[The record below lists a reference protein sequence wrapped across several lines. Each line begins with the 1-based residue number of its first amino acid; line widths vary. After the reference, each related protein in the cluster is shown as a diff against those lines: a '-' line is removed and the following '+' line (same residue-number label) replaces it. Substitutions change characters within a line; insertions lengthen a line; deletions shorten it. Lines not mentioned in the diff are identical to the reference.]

1 MATEMTENVLK
12 IKVVMPDLWRE
23 ESLEVSPDKPVSE
36 LKRELLPKL
45 LKGADGEPSDYYVEY
60 FEKEVLDESK
70 TLGELGVADKSV
82 VLIRPYD
89 LDHPPPFRG

>member
-1 MATEMTENVLK
+1 MSENVLN

-23 ESLEVSPDKPVSE
+23 ESLEVSADKPVAE
-36 LKRELLPKL
+36 LKQELLPKL
-45 LKGADGEPSDYYVEY
+45 LKGADGDPSDYYVEY

-70 TLGELGVADKSV
+70 TLDELGVTDRGV

>member
-1 MATEMTENVLK
+1 MAAMTDNLLH
-12 IKVVMPDLWRE
+12 IRVVMPDLWRE
-23 ESLEVSPDKPVSE
+23 ESLEVSAEKPVAE

-45 LKGADGEPSDYYVEY
+45 LRGADGDPSEYYVEY
-60 FEKEVLDESK
+60 FEKEVLDESQ
-70 TLGELGVADKSV
+70 TLADLRVPDKGV